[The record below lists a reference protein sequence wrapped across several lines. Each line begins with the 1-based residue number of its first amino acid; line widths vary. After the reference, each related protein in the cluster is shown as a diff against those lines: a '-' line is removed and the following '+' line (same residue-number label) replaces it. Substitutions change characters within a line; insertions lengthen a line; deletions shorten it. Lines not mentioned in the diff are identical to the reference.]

1 MYSNR
6 WAHALLSTG
15 LLWFLLAIAFAPA
28 NKIYQQGLVALLW
41 VPCIALTWSARAR
54 LAEVWRGQRLL
65 LSLLLI
71 LALWASI
78 SLLWSRAEELDREF
92 KRLLYIAFF
101 VLFFPILADAKPE
114 RVMRLMQWA
123 GAGLGLAALVSMIKF
138 FGIEHHAWLA
148 RVEGIG
154 ELSHPILGAYVIG
167 VSVIWTLLWPPRTR
181 PYQAVWCLTLL
192 LGSAFVVM
200 SQSRGAVLALFF
212 TIVALPIWWRHRRAF
227 YLSAAA
233 VTVAVI
239 GFFLLEAQMVAR
251 GSSYRPEI
259 FAAVMKMI
267 ELHPFTGLGLGS
279 GYNVVVADGMR
290 FDHSHNLFTH
300 VAIELGLPGLL
311 LWLGIWLT
319 VLWQAWRARDT
330 DFGRGMIGIWLFS
343 TLAMQFDAASI
354 TGSPRAEWFITWLP
368 IGLASLLVW
377 ARGELAPAVI
387 KSRVPLN
394 QRALR

>member
-6 WAHALLSTG
+6 WAQALLSAG

-28 NKIYQQGLVALLW
+28 NKVYQQGLVALLW
-41 VPCIALTWSARAR
+41 VPCIALAWSGRAR
-54 LAEVWRGQRLL
+54 LGEAWRGQRLL
-65 LSLLLI
+65 FSLLL
-71 LALWASI
+71 LLGLWAAI
-78 SLLWSRAEELDREF
+78 SLFWSRAAESDREL
-92 KRLLYIAFF
+92 KRILYIAFF
-101 VLFFPILADAKPE
+101 VLFFPILADTKPE

-123 GAGLGLAALVSMIKF
+123 GVGMGIAALVSMIKF
-138 FGIEHHAWLA
+138 FGIHHNAWRA

-167 VSVIWTLLWPPRTR
+167 VSVIWTLLWPPRSR
-181 PYQAVWCLTLL
+181 SLQVVWCLVLIVS
-192 LGSAFVVM
+192 SAFVVM

-212 TIVALPIWWRHRRAF
+212 TVVALPIWWRHRRAF

-239 GFFLLEAQMVAR
+239 GFILLEPLMMAR

-259 FAAVMKMI
+259 FAAVLKMI
-267 ELHPFTGLGLGS
+267 ELHPLTGLGLGS
-279 GYNVVVADGMR
+279 EYNVVVADGMR

-300 VAIELGLPGLL
+300 IAIELGIPGML
-311 LWLGIWLT
+311 LWAGIWLT
-319 VLWQAWRARDT
+319 VLWQAWRVRET
-330 DFGRGMIGIWLFS
+330 DFGRGMIGIWVFS
-343 TLAMQFDAASI
+343 TLAMQFDAASL
-354 TGSPRAEWFITWLP
+354 TGSPRAEWFISWLP
-368 IGLASLLVW
+368 IGLAGLLVW

-394 QRALR
+394 Q